1 MKYLR
6 LMLTVGLNTSFC
18 IMIGSSDEAV
28 FDSKQIC
35 TRPLI
40 IDHDGGIDDVIAT
53 TLQLFYNPERVKAIS
68 IAPADCFDK
77 PAFWVM
83 GQLKNLIPL
92 ASIIPVGLGSNEGI
106 NPFSDI
112 WREDAWSLARLSIWG
127 KTKDLETFSFDNIS
141 SAVQVLKEAL
151 ENATTEVDIL
161 ETGPCTNI
169 AELLH
174 SYPELS
180 KKIHRIFI
188 MGGAVY
194 VKGNVEEKNH
204 DGSAEWNIYNNP
216 QAFLDVLRSGIS
228 ITLISLDATQHTP
241 IRKEFI
247 KKLEM
252 NTHRIFYR
260 LVYDSLQLIKP
271 LIDIGQYMFWDTL
284 TSIVAINPAIVTTK
298 KLTINVITDGPSMG
312 KTFEDQNGFEVDV
325 ALWANQELFE
335 NTVLDILAK
344 F

>member
-1 MKYLR
+1 
-6 LMLTVGLNTSFC
+6 MLGIFTSFYV
-18 IMIGSSDEAV
+18 ITASPEDKKEIAFVNDQ
-28 FDSKQIC
+28 KQ

-53 TLQLFYNPERVKAIS
+53 TLQLLNNPERVKAIT

-77 PAFWVM
+77 PALWVM
-83 GQLKNLIPL
+83 TQLKNLIPL
-92 ASIIPVGLGSNEGI
+92 ASAIPVGVGNNEGT
-106 NPFSDI
+106 NPFPNI
-112 WREDAWSLARLSIWG
+112 WREDAWSLARMTLWE
-127 KTKDLETFSFDNIS
+127 KDTKDLNIFSLNDTP
-141 SAVQVLKEAL
+141 SAIQVLKEAL
-151 ENATTEVDIL
+151 ENASTEVDII

-174 SYPELS
+174 SNPELS
-180 KKIHRIFI
+180 QKIHRIFI
-188 MGGAVY
+188 MGGALY

-228 ITLISLDATQHTP
+228 ITLIPLDATQYTP

-247 KKLEM
+247 NYLEM
-252 NTHRIFYR
+252 HTHLTFYR

-284 TSIVAINPAIVTTK
+284 TSAVAINPAIVTTK
-298 KLTINVITDGPSMG
+298 KLTINVTIDGPSMG
-312 KTFEDQNGFEVDV
+312 KTFEDQSGFEVDV

-335 NTVLDILAK
+335 TTVLNILK
-344 F
+344 KGN